1 MKLPHEISWHHSS
14 SVWSSLWLACWT
26 QQTSAPAALHPVAA
40 SVWASPPLLGHK
52 QKYEE
57 EKNNFNFLWKNTI
70 FCKHFPIFF
79 HCWFREV
86 ILMAKIQFVLS
97 HYFTS
102 STFGVALKTE
112 QANLWKMEMFYSS
125 ASGSKTKRNIV
136 MGNKRW
142 KGQYT
147 EGTPFGRKV
156 AAGPFWPCF
165 ACPKLG
171 YAGRTQVAK
180 MGWCNEELASHNF
193 DLKQNPPER
202 IFYIYMEYPLRR
214 ILL

>member
-1 MKLPHEISWHHSS
+1 MSKCMSKCIKRNTFGGERNTLLKFGWNLSEST
-14 SVWSSLWLACWT
+14 SLWNT
-26 QQTSAPAALHPVAA
+26 Q
-40 SVWASPPLLGHK
+40 PLVCGAMHFL
-52 QKYEE
+52 QILVLLSFWR
-57 EKNNFNFLWKNTI
+57 KNWLQSTHRFQENIILVNQFSWYK
-70 FCKHFPIFF
+70 
-79 HCWFREV
+79 

-97 HYFTS
+97 HYLTS

-112 QANLWKMEMFYSS
+112 KANLWIMEMFYSS